1 MFKFPDA
8 PVNAQPVKA
17 SFKRKKTYTVMDKL
31 MVYNLLF
38 DAQQLGPDPKIV
50 ELQQKKAEA
59 FNLLFS

>member
-8 PVNAQPVKA
+8 PVDTRPVKA

-31 MVYNLLF
+31 MVYNLF